1 MISLEKFHVK
11 LSATKFKYM
20 KGNIKKEF
28 TVSLK
33 FNFDIHITHSIIIT
47 YVMWNYKKK
56 DKNF

>member
-47 YVMWNYKKK
+47 YVM
-56 DKNF
+56 